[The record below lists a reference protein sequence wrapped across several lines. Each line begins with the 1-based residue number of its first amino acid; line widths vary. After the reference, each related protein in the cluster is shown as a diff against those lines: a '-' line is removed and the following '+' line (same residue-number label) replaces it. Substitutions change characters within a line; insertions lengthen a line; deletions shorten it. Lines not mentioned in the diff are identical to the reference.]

1 MGEARRHY
9 DEEFKRNAVEL
20 TRKSG
25 KTVSQV
31 AEDLGINSSMLVR
44 WRIEQESYGVR
55 AFPGQGKLTKGT
67 DQEEEIRR
75 LKKELVIAQE
85 ERDILKKATAIF
97 SRTPK

>member
-1 MGEARRHY
+1 MGEVRRYY
-9 DEEFKRNAVEL
+9 DEAFKRNAVEL

-25 KTVSQV
+25 KKVSQV
-31 AEDLGINSSMLVR
+31 AEDLGISSSMLVR
-44 WRIEQESYGVR
+44 WRMEQESYGVR
-55 AFPGQGKLTKGT
+55 AFPGQGKLTQGT

-75 LKKELVIAQE
+75 LKKELAIAQE